1 MIYKTMNNTQITLEP
16 RYPFVPMFAN
26 GLPQADFYVNGIT
39 APVLISPRS
48 ASDDSRH
55 EWTG

>member
-26 GLPQADFYVNGIT
+26 GLPQACLLYT
-39 APVLISPRS
+39 
-48 ASDDSRH
+48 SDAAD
-55 EWTG
+55 E